1 MIQSRLIQSK
11 SIQKIRTICRQF
23 LLFFVVAL
31 VVCCS
36 LTEVASASA
45 IKTVRSFHNAQKTR
59 VVLDLDSKPNY
70 ATSLSQNRAVFSIR
84 VRNLSKAALSPS
96 KVPLSSQSC
105 VKAVQRRIEKNDV
118 RYLFSLNGCAVP
130 KTFVLAPKG
139 GNNDYRLVIDFEN
152 GDSSGA
158 NSASSSSSNSTSKNS
173 SSNLSNAST
182 TKIVTK
188 TDGTV
193 IKDTVVSSTKTVNG
207 KLDTSVPLSTYE
219 RDLFI
224 KYSTVS
230 KDGFRSMSTANAQKY
245 QQELTKLRSDYKKAQ
260 AQKTAEQGR
269 VKTTITKNTK
279 TNTKSKIQSQD
290 VEELV
295 SDASAPP
302 VPVQATPVSR
312 PFIIAIDAGHGGKDP
327 GAIGKRG
334 VREKNVTLAISKALY
349 SYINSNKQFRG
360 TLTRSRDV
368 FVDLDRRSEIA
379 RLRKADLLISIHAD
393 SVASGSSTARGASVL
408 VLSENRA
415 VRENGKILR
424 NNNQKKLIGGAGEV
438 MDQSVGNPYLATA
451 ILDMSSTNSRSEGNL
466 LAQEILHQLSAFTHV
481 RKSQPIKASLAVLK
495 APDIPSLL
503 IETGY
508 LSNRYEEIQ
517 LNQPNYQ
524 KQIAY
529 RIYLGIKSYYE
540 KYPAQKLRSRQ
551 ESYARTK
558 NMTNNKGT
566 TKSVTVKK
574 GESLGL
580 IAKRY
585 GTTTAQLK
593 KLNSLKSDTVHVG
606 QVLYLP

>member
-1 MIQSRLIQSK
+1 MKHLLNNFCKLIQSK

-23 LLFFVVAL
+23 LLFFAVAL
-31 VVCCS
+31 VVCCTF
-36 LTEVASASA
+36 TEVASASA
-45 IKTVRSFHNAQKTR
+45 IKSVRSFHNAQKTR
-59 VVLDLDSKPNY
+59 VVLDLDSNPNY

-96 KVPLSSQSC
+96 NVPLSSQSC
-105 VKAVQRRIEKNDV
+105 VRGVQRRIEKNDV
-118 RYLFSLNGCAVP
+118 RYLFSLNRCAVP
-130 KTFVLAPKG
+130 KIFVLAPKG
-139 GNNDYRLVIDFEN
+139 GNNNYRLVIDFEN
-152 GDSSGA
+152 SSEATFSA
-158 NSASSSSSNSTSKNS
+158 NATVKN
-173 SSNLSNAST
+173 T
-182 TKIVTK
+182 VTK
-188 TDGTV
+188 TASNGTV
-193 IKDTVVSSTKTVNG
+193 IKDTVVSTSKTVNG
-207 KLDTSVPLSTYE
+207 KLDTTVPLSTYE

-224 KYSTVS
+224 KYTTVS
-230 KDGFRSMSTANAQKY
+230 KDGFRSMSTANATKY
-245 QQELTKLRSDYKKAQ
+245 QKELAKLRSDYKKAQ
-260 AQKTAEQGR
+260 AQKTSEQGR

-279 TNTKSKIQSQD
+279 TNTKTKIQSHD

-424 NNNQKKLIGGAGEV
+424 NNKQKKLIGGAGEV

-558 NMTNNKGT
+558 NMTKNGGT
-566 TKSVTVKK
+566 AKSVTVKK

-585 GTTTAQLK
+585 GTTIAQLK

>member
-1 MIQSRLIQSK
+1 M
-11 SIQKIRTICRQF
+11 
-23 LLFFVVAL
+23 
-31 VVCCS
+31 VCCTF
-36 LTEVASASA
+36 TEVASASA
-45 IKTVRSFHNAQKTR
+45 IKSVRSFHNAQKTR

-96 KVPLSSQSC
+96 NVPLSSQSC
-105 VKAVQRRIEKNDV
+105 VRGVQRRIEKNDV
-118 RYLFSLNGCAVP
+118 RYLFSLNRCAVP
-130 KTFVLAPKG
+130 KIFVLAPKG

-152 GDSSGA
+152 SSEATFSA
-158 NSASSSSSNSTSKNS
+158 NATVKN
-173 SSNLSNAST
+173 T
-182 TKIVTK
+182 VTK
-188 TDGTV
+188 TTSNGTV
-193 IKDTVVSSTKTVNG
+193 IKDTVVSTSKTVNG
-207 KLDTSVPLSTYE
+207 KLDTTVPLSTYE

-224 KYSTVS
+224 KYTTVS
-230 KDGFRSMSTANAQKY
+230 KDGFRSMSTANAAKY
-245 QQELTKLRSDYKKAQ
+245 QQELAKLRSDYKKAQ
-260 AQKTAEQGR
+260 AQKTSEQGR

-279 TNTKSKIQSQD
+279 TNTKTKIQSHD

-424 NNNQKKLIGGAGEV
+424 NNKQKKLIGGAGEV

-558 NMTNNKGT
+558 NMTKNGGT
-566 TKSVTVKK
+566 AKSVTVKK

-585 GTTTAQLK
+585 GTTIAQLK

>member
-1 MIQSRLIQSK
+1 M
-11 SIQKIRTICRQF
+11 
-23 LLFFVVAL
+23 
-31 VVCCS
+31 VCCTF
-36 LTEVASASA
+36 TEVASASA
-45 IKTVRSFHNAQKTR
+45 IKSVRSFHNAQKTR

-84 VRNLSKAALSPS
+84 IRNLSKAALSPS
-96 KVPLSSQSC
+96 NVPLSSQSC
-105 VKAVQRRIEKNDV
+105 VRGVQRRIEKNDV
-118 RYLFSLNGCAVP
+118 RYQFSLNRCAVP

-152 GDSSGA
+152 ISEATFSA
-158 NSASSSSSNSTSKNS
+158 NATVKN
-173 SSNLSNAST
+173 T
-182 TKIVTK
+182 VTK
-188 TDGTV
+188 TASNGTV
-193 IKDTVVSSTKTVNG
+193 IKDTVVSTSKTVNG
-207 KLDTSVPLSTYE
+207 KLDTTVPLSTYE

-224 KYSTVS
+224 KYTTVS
-230 KDGFRSMSTANAQKY
+230 RDGFRSMSTANAAKY
-245 QQELTKLRSDYKKAQ
+245 QQELAKLRSDYKKAQ
-260 AQKTAEQGR
+260 AQKIAEHGR
-269 VKTTITKNTK
+269 VKSTITKNTK
-279 TNTKSKIQSQD
+279 TNTKTKIQSHD

-349 SYINSNKQFRG
+349 RYINSNKQFRG

-424 NNNQKKLIGGAGEV
+424 NNKQKKLIGGAGEV

-558 NMTNNKGT
+558 NMTKNGGT
-566 TKSVTVKK
+566 AKSVTVKK

-585 GTTTAQLK
+585 GTTIAQLK

>member
-1 MIQSRLIQSK
+1 M
-11 SIQKIRTICRQF
+11 
-23 LLFFVVAL
+23 
-31 VVCCS
+31 VCCTF
-36 LTEVASASA
+36 TEVASASA
-45 IKTVRSFHNAQKTR
+45 IKSVRSFHNAQKTR

-96 KVPLSSQSC
+96 NVPLSSQSC
-105 VKAVQRRIEKNDV
+105 VRGVQRRIEKNDV
-118 RYLFSLNGCAVP
+118 RYLFSLNRCAVP
-130 KTFVLAPKG
+130 KIFVLAPKG

-152 GDSSGA
+152 SSEATFSA
-158 NSASSSSSNSTSKNS
+158 NETVKN
-173 SSNLSNAST
+173 T
-182 TKIVTK
+182 VTK
-188 TDGTV
+188 TASNGTV
-193 IKDTVVSSTKTVNG
+193 IKDTVVSTSKTVNG
-207 KLDTSVPLSTYE
+207 KLDTTVPLSTYE

-224 KYSTVS
+224 KYTTVS
-230 KDGFRSMSTANAQKY
+230 KDGFRSMSTANAAKY
-245 QQELTKLRSDYKKAQ
+245 QQELAKLRSDYKKAQ
-260 AQKTAEQGR
+260 AQKTSEQGR

-279 TNTKSKIQSQD
+279 TNTKTKIQSHD

-424 NNNQKKLIGGAGEV
+424 NNKQKKLIGGAGEV

-540 KYPAQKLRSRQ
+540 KCPAQKLRSRQ

-558 NMTNNKGT
+558 NMTKNGGT
-566 TKSVTVKK
+566 AKSVTVKK

-585 GTTTAQLK
+585 GTTIAQLK
-593 KLNSLKSDTVHVG
+593 KINSLKSDTVHVG

>member
-1 MIQSRLIQSK
+1 M
-11 SIQKIRTICRQF
+11 
-23 LLFFVVAL
+23 
-31 VVCCS
+31 VCCTF
-36 LTEVASASA
+36 TEVASASA
-45 IKTVRSFHNAQKTR
+45 IKSVRSFHNAQKTR

-96 KVPLSSQSC
+96 NVPLSSQSC
-105 VKAVQRRIEKNDV
+105 VRGVQRRIEKNDV
-118 RYLFSLNGCAVP
+118 RYLFSLNRCAVP
-130 KTFVLAPKG
+130 KIFVLAPKG

-152 GDSSGA
+152 SSEATFSA
-158 NSASSSSSNSTSKNS
+158 NATVKN
-173 SSNLSNAST
+173 T
-182 TKIVTK
+182 VTK
-188 TDGTV
+188 TASNGTV
-193 IKDTVVSSTKTVNG
+193 IKDTVVSTSKTVNG
-207 KLDTSVPLSTYE
+207 KLDTTVPLSTYE

-224 KYSTVS
+224 KYTTVS
-230 KDGFRSMSTANAQKY
+230 KDGFRSMSTANAAKY
-245 QQELTKLRSDYKKAQ
+245 QQELAKLRSDYKKAQ
-260 AQKTAEQGR
+260 AQKTSEQGR

-279 TNTKSKIQSQD
+279 TNTKTKIQSHD

-393 SVASGSSTARGASVL
+393 SVASGSSTARGASLL

-424 NNNQKKLIGGAGEV
+424 NNKQKKLIGGAGEV

-558 NMTNNKGT
+558 NMTKNGGT
-566 TKSVTVKK
+566 AKSVTVKK

-585 GTTTAQLK
+585 GTTIAQLK

>member
-1 MIQSRLIQSK
+1 MNNFCKLIQSK

-23 LLFFVVAL
+23 LLFFAVAL
-31 VVCCS
+31 VVCCTF
-36 LTEVASASA
+36 TEVASASA
-45 IKTVRSFHNAQKTR
+45 IKSVRSFHNAQKTR

-96 KVPLSSQSC
+96 NVPLSSQSC
-105 VKAVQRRIEKNDV
+105 VRGVQRRIEKNDV
-118 RYLFSLNGCAVP
+118 RYLFSLNRCAVP
-130 KTFVLAPKG
+130 KIFVLAPKG
-139 GNNDYRLVIDFEN
+139 GNNNYRLVIDFEN
-152 GDSSGA
+152 SSEATFSA
-158 NSASSSSSNSTSKNS
+158 NATVKN
-173 SSNLSNAST
+173 T
-182 TKIVTK
+182 VTK
-188 TDGTV
+188 TASNGTV
-193 IKDTVVSSTKTVNG
+193 IKDTVVSTSKTVNG
-207 KLDTSVPLSTYE
+207 KLDTTVPLSTYE

-224 KYSTVS
+224 KYTTVS
-230 KDGFRSMSTANAQKY
+230 KDGFRSMSTANATKY
-245 QQELTKLRSDYKKAQ
+245 QKELAKLRSDYKKAQ
-260 AQKTAEQGR
+260 AQKTSEQGR

-279 TNTKSKIQSQD
+279 TNTKTKIQSHD

-424 NNNQKKLIGGAGEV
+424 NNKQKKLIGGAGEV

-558 NMTNNKGT
+558 NMTKNGGT
-566 TKSVTVKK
+566 AKSVTVKK

-585 GTTTAQLK
+585 GTTIAQLK

>member
-1 MIQSRLIQSK
+1 MNNFCKLIQSK

-23 LLFFVVAL
+23 LLFFAVAL
-31 VVCCS
+31 VVCCTF
-36 LTEVASASA
+36 TEVASASA
-45 IKTVRSFHNAQKTR
+45 IKSVRSFHNAQKTR

-84 VRNLSKAALSPS
+84 IRNLSKAALSPS
-96 KVPLSSQSC
+96 NVPLSSQSC
-105 VKAVQRRIEKNDV
+105 VRGVQRRIEKNDV
-118 RYLFSLNGCAVP
+118 RYLFSLNRCAVP

-152 GDSSGA
+152 ISEATFSA
-158 NSASSSSSNSTSKNS
+158 NATVKN
-173 SSNLSNAST
+173 T
-182 TKIVTK
+182 VTK
-188 TDGTV
+188 TASNGTV
-193 IKDTVVSSTKTVNG
+193 IKDTVVSTSKTVNG
-207 KLDTSVPLSTYE
+207 KLDTTVPLSTYE

-224 KYSTVS
+224 KYTTVS
-230 KDGFRSMSTANAQKY
+230 RDGFRSMSTANAAKY
-245 QQELTKLRSDYKKAQ
+245 HQELAKLRSDYKKAQ
-260 AQKTAEQGR
+260 AQKIAEQGR
-269 VKTTITKNTK
+269 VKSTITKNTK
-279 TNTKSKIQSQD
+279 TNTKTKIQSHD

-349 SYINSNKQFRG
+349 RYINSNKQFRG

-424 NNNQKKLIGGAGEV
+424 NNKQKKLIGGAGEV

-558 NMTNNKGT
+558 NMTKNGGT
-566 TKSVTVKK
+566 AKSVTVKK

-585 GTTTAQLK
+585 GTTIAQLK

>member
-1 MIQSRLIQSK
+1 M
-11 SIQKIRTICRQF
+11 
-23 LLFFVVAL
+23 
-31 VVCCS
+31 VCCTF
-36 LTEVASASA
+36 TEEASASA
-45 IKTVRSFHNAQKTR
+45 IKSVRSFHNAQKTR

-96 KVPLSSQSC
+96 NVPLSSQSC
-105 VKAVQRRIEKNDV
+105 VRGVQRRIEKNDV
-118 RYLFSLNGCAVP
+118 RYLFSLNRCAVP
-130 KTFVLAPKG
+130 KIFVLAPKG

-152 GDSSGA
+152 SSEATFSA
-158 NSASSSSSNSTSKNS
+158 NATVKN
-173 SSNLSNAST
+173 T
-182 TKIVTK
+182 VTK
-188 TDGTV
+188 TASNGTV
-193 IKDTVVSSTKTVNG
+193 IKDTVVSTSKTVNG
-207 KLDTSVPLSTYE
+207 KLDTTVPLSTYE

-224 KYSTVS
+224 KYTTVS
-230 KDGFRSMSTANAQKY
+230 KDGFRSMSTANAAKY
-245 QQELTKLRSDYKKAQ
+245 QQELAKLRSDYKKAQ
-260 AQKTAEQGR
+260 AQKTSEQGR

-279 TNTKSKIQSQD
+279 TNTKTKIQSHD

-424 NNNQKKLIGGAGEV
+424 NNKQKKLIGGAGEV

-558 NMTNNKGT
+558 NMTKNGGT
-566 TKSVTVKK
+566 AKSVTVKK

-585 GTTTAQLK
+585 GTTIAQLK

>member
-1 MIQSRLIQSK
+1 M
-11 SIQKIRTICRQF
+11 
-23 LLFFVVAL
+23 
-31 VVCCS
+31 VCCTF
-36 LTEVASASA
+36 TEVASASA
-45 IKTVRSFHNAQKTR
+45 IKSVRSFHNAQKTR

-70 ATSLSQNRAVFSIR
+70 VTSLSQNRAVFSIR

-96 KVPLSSQSC
+96 NVPLSSQSC
-105 VKAVQRRIEKNDV
+105 VRGVQRRIEKNDV
-118 RYLFSLNGCAVP
+118 RYLFSLNRCAVP
-130 KTFVLAPKG
+130 KIFVLAPKG

-152 GDSSGA
+152 SSEATFSA
-158 NSASSSSSNSTSKNS
+158 NATVKN
-173 SSNLSNAST
+173 T
-182 TKIVTK
+182 VTK
-188 TDGTV
+188 TASNGTV
-193 IKDTVVSSTKTVNG
+193 IKDTVVSTSKTVNG
-207 KLDTSVPLSTYE
+207 KLDTTVPLSTYE

-224 KYSTVS
+224 KYTTVS
-230 KDGFRSMSTANAQKY
+230 KDGFRSMSTANAAKY
-245 QQELTKLRSDYKKAQ
+245 QQELAKLRSDYKKAQ
-260 AQKTAEQGR
+260 AQKTSEQGR

-279 TNTKSKIQSQD
+279 TNTKTKIQSHD

-424 NNNQKKLIGGAGEV
+424 NNKQKKLIGGAGEV

-558 NMTNNKGT
+558 NMTKNGGT
-566 TKSVTVKK
+566 AKSVTVKK

-585 GTTTAQLK
+585 GTTIAQLK

>member
-1 MIQSRLIQSK
+1 M
-11 SIQKIRTICRQF
+11 
-23 LLFFVVAL
+23 
-31 VVCCS
+31 VCCTF
-36 LTEVASASA
+36 TEVASASA
-45 IKTVRSFHNAQKTR
+45 IKSVRSFHNAQKTR

-96 KVPLSSQSC
+96 NVPLSSQSC
-105 VKAVQRRIEKNDV
+105 VRGVQRRIEKNDV
-118 RYLFSLNGCAVP
+118 RYLFSLNRCAVP
-130 KTFVLAPKG
+130 KIFVLAPKG

-152 GDSSGA
+152 SSEATFSA
-158 NSASSSSSNSTSKNS
+158 NATVKN
-173 SSNLSNAST
+173 T
-182 TKIVTK
+182 VTK
-188 TDGTV
+188 TASNGTV
-193 IKDTVVSSTKTVNG
+193 IKDTVVSTSKTVNG
-207 KLDTSVPLSTYE
+207 KLDTTVPLSTYE

-224 KYSTVS
+224 KYTTVS
-230 KDGFRSMSTANAQKY
+230 KDGFRSMSTANAAKY
-245 QQELTKLRSDYKKAQ
+245 QQELAKLRSDYKKAQ
-260 AQKTAEQGR
+260 AQKTSEQGR

-279 TNTKSKIQSQD
+279 TNTKTKIQSHD

-393 SVASGSSTARGASVL
+393 FVASGSSTARGASVL

-424 NNNQKKLIGGAGEV
+424 NNKQKKLIGGAGEV

-558 NMTNNKGT
+558 NMTKNGGT
-566 TKSVTVKK
+566 AKSVTVKK

-585 GTTTAQLK
+585 GTTIAQLK

>member
-1 MIQSRLIQSK
+1 MKHLFNDFCRPVEYCKKVCSR
-11 SIQKIRTICRQF
+11 F
-23 LLFFVVAL
+23 LLLFTVAL
-31 VVCCS
+31 VLCGF
-36 LTEVASASA
+36 LAEAASASA
-45 IKTVRSFHNAQKTR
+45 IKTVRSFHNSQKTR
-59 VVLDLDSKPNY
+59 VVLDLDSKPDY

-84 VRNLSKAALSPS
+84 VRNLSKASLAPS
-96 KVPLSSQSC
+96 KISLSSQSC
-105 VKAVQRRIEKNDV
+105 VKGVQRRIEKNDV
-118 RYLFSLNGCAVP
+118 RYLFSLKGCAVP

-139 GNNDYRLVIDFEN
+139 NGSDYRLVLDFEN
-152 GDSSGA
+152 DLESVSQGA
-158 NSASSSSSNSTSKNS
+158 ASSKN
-173 SSNLSNAST
+173 T
-182 TKIVTK
+182 VIK
-188 TDGTV
+188 TAADGTV
-193 IKDTVVSSTKTVNG
+193 IKDTIVSSSKTVNG
-207 KLDTSVPLSTYE
+207 KLDTSVPLATYE

-224 KYSTVS
+224 RYSTVS
-230 KDGFRSMSTANAQKY
+230 KDGFRTMSTANAAKY
-245 QQELTKLRSDYKKAQ
+245 QRELAKLRSDYKKAQ
-260 AQKTAEQGR
+260 AQKTASANQGR
-269 VKTTITKNTK
+269 VQTTITRKNT
-279 TNTKSKIQSQD
+279 TKAKIQSQD

-312 PFIIAIDAGHGGKDP
+312 PFIIAIDPGHGGKDP

-424 NNNQKKLIGGAGEV
+424 NNKQKKLIGGAGEV

-540 KYPAQKLRSRQ
+540 KYPAQKLKSRQ

-558 NMTNNKGT
+558 NMTRNSGSVR
-566 TKSVTVKK
+566 SVTVKK

-580 IAKRY
+580 IARKY
-585 GTTTAQLK
+585 GTTIATLK
-593 KLNSLKSDTVHVG
+593 KVNSLKSDTVHVG
-606 QVLYLP
+606 QVIYLP

>member
-1 MIQSRLIQSK
+1 MKHLLNNFCKLIQSK

-23 LLFFVVAL
+23 LLFFAVAL
-31 VVCCS
+31 VVCCTF
-36 LTEVASASA
+36 TEVASASA
-45 IKTVRSFHNAQKTR
+45 IKSVRSFHNAQKTR

-84 VRNLSKAALSPS
+84 IRNLSKAALSPS
-96 KVPLSSQSC
+96 NVPLSSQSC
-105 VKAVQRRIEKNDV
+105 VRGVQRRIEKNDV
-118 RYLFSLNGCAVP
+118 RYLFSLNRCAVP

-152 GDSSGA
+152 ISEATFSA
-158 NSASSSSSNSTSKNS
+158 NATVKN
-173 SSNLSNAST
+173 T
-182 TKIVTK
+182 VTK
-188 TDGTV
+188 TASNGTV
-193 IKDTVVSSTKTVNG
+193 IKDTVVSTSKTVNG
-207 KLDTSVPLSTYE
+207 KLDTTVPLSTYE

-224 KYSTVS
+224 KYTTVS
-230 KDGFRSMSTANAQKY
+230 RDGFRSMSTANATKY
-245 QQELTKLRSDYKKAQ
+245 QQELAKLRSDYKKAQ
-260 AQKTAEQGR
+260 AQKIAEQGR
-269 VKTTITKNTK
+269 VKSTITKNTK
-279 TNTKSKIQSQD
+279 TNTKTKIQSHD

-349 SYINSNKQFRG
+349 RYINSNKQFRG

-424 NNNQKKLIGGAGEV
+424 NNKQKKLIGGAGEV

-558 NMTNNKGT
+558 NMTKNGGT
-566 TKSVTVKK
+566 AKSVTVKK

-585 GTTTAQLK
+585 GTTIAQLK

>member
-1 MIQSRLIQSK
+1 MKHLLNNFCKLIQSK

-23 LLFFVVAL
+23 LLFFAVAL
-31 VVCCS
+31 VVCCTF
-36 LTEVASASA
+36 TEVASASA
-45 IKTVRSFHNAQKTR
+45 IKSVRSFHNAQKTR

-96 KVPLSSQSC
+96 NVPLSSQSC
-105 VKAVQRRIEKNDV
+105 VRGVQRRIEKNDV
-118 RYLFSLNGCAVP
+118 RYLFSLNRCAVP
-130 KTFVLAPKG
+130 KIFVLAPKG

-152 GDSSGA
+152 SSEATFSA
-158 NSASSSSSNSTSKNS
+158 NATVKN
-173 SSNLSNAST
+173 T
-182 TKIVTK
+182 VTK
-188 TDGTV
+188 TASNGTV
-193 IKDTVVSSTKTVNG
+193 IKDTVVSTSKTVNG
-207 KLDTSVPLSTYE
+207 KLDTTVPLSTYE

-224 KYSTVS
+224 KYTTVS
-230 KDGFRSMSTANAQKY
+230 KDGFRSMSTANAAKY
-245 QQELTKLRSDYKKAQ
+245 QQELAKLRSDYKKAQ
-260 AQKTAEQGR
+260 AQKTSEQGR

-279 TNTKSKIQSQD
+279 TNTKTKIQSHD

-349 SYINSNKQFRG
+349 RYINSNKQFRG

-424 NNNQKKLIGGAGEV
+424 NNKQKKLIGGAGEV

-558 NMTNNKGT
+558 NMTKNGGT
-566 TKSVTVKK
+566 AKSVTVKK

-585 GTTTAQLK
+585 GTTIAQLK

>member
-1 MIQSRLIQSK
+1 M
-11 SIQKIRTICRQF
+11 
-23 LLFFVVAL
+23 
-31 VVCCS
+31 VCCTF
-36 LTEVASASA
+36 TEVASASA
-45 IKTVRSFHNAQKTR
+45 IKSVRSFHNAQKTR

-96 KVPLSSQSC
+96 NVPLSSQSC
-105 VKAVQRRIEKNDV
+105 VRGVQRRIEKNDV
-118 RYLFSLNGCAVP
+118 RYLFSLNRCAVP
-130 KTFVLAPKG
+130 KIFVLAPKG

-152 GDSSGA
+152 SSEATFSA
-158 NSASSSSSNSTSKNS
+158 NATVKN
-173 SSNLSNAST
+173 T
-182 TKIVTK
+182 VTK
-188 TDGTV
+188 TASNGTV
-193 IKDTVVSSTKTVNG
+193 IKDTVVSTSKTVNG
-207 KLDTSVPLSTYE
+207 KLDTTVPLSTYE

-224 KYSTVS
+224 KYTTVS
-230 KDGFRSMSTANAQKY
+230 KDGFRSMSTANAAKY
-245 QQELTKLRSDYKKAQ
+245 QQELAKLRSDYKKAQ
-260 AQKTAEQGR
+260 AQKTSEQGR

-279 TNTKSKIQSQD
+279 TNTKTKIQSHD

-424 NNNQKKLIGGAGEV
+424 NNKQKKLIGGAGEV

-451 ILDMSSTNSRSEGNL
+451 ILDMSSTNSRSDGNL

-517 LNQPNYQ
+517 LNQTNYQ

-558 NMTNNKGT
+558 NMTKNGGT
-566 TKSVTVKK
+566 AKSVTVKK

-585 GTTTAQLK
+585 GTTIAQLK

>member
-1 MIQSRLIQSK
+1 MIQSK

-23 LLFFVVAL
+23 LLFFAVAL
-31 VVCCS
+31 VVCCTF
-36 LTEVASASA
+36 TEVASASA
-45 IKTVRSFHNAQKTR
+45 IKSVRSFHNAQKTR

-96 KVPLSSQSC
+96 NVPLSSQSC
-105 VKAVQRRIEKNDV
+105 VRGVQRRIEKNDV
-118 RYLFSLNGCAVP
+118 RYLFSLNRCAVP
-130 KTFVLAPKG
+130 KIFVLAPKG

-152 GDSSGA
+152 SSEATFSA
-158 NSASSSSSNSTSKNS
+158 NATVKN
-173 SSNLSNAST
+173 T
-182 TKIVTK
+182 VTK
-188 TDGTV
+188 TASNGTV
-193 IKDTVVSSTKTVNG
+193 IKDTVVSTSKTVNG
-207 KLDTSVPLSTYE
+207 KLDTTVPLSTYE

-224 KYSTVS
+224 KYTTVS
-230 KDGFRSMSTANAQKY
+230 KDGFRSMSTANAAKY
-245 QQELTKLRSDYKKAQ
+245 QQELAKLRSDYKKAQ
-260 AQKTAEQGR
+260 AQKTSEQGR

-279 TNTKSKIQSQD
+279 TNTKTKIQSHD

-424 NNNQKKLIGGAGEV
+424 NNKQKKLIGGAGEV

-558 NMTNNKGT
+558 NMTKNGGT
-566 TKSVTVKK
+566 AKSVTVKK

-580 IAKRY
+580 IAERY
-585 GTTTAQLK
+585 GTTIAQLK

>member
-1 MIQSRLIQSK
+1 M
-11 SIQKIRTICRQF
+11 
-23 LLFFVVAL
+23 
-31 VVCCS
+31 VCCTF
-36 LTEVASASA
+36 TEVASASA
-45 IKTVRSFHNAQKTR
+45 IKSVRSFHNAQKTR

-96 KVPLSSQSC
+96 NVPLSSQSC
-105 VKAVQRRIEKNDV
+105 VRGVQRRIEKNDV
-118 RYLFSLNGCAVP
+118 RYLFSLNRCAVP
-130 KTFVLAPKG
+130 KIFVLAPKG

-152 GDSSGA
+152 SSEATFSA
-158 NSASSSSSNSTSKNS
+158 NATVKN
-173 SSNLSNAST
+173 T
-182 TKIVTK
+182 VTK
-188 TDGTV
+188 TASNGTV
-193 IKDTVVSSTKTVNG
+193 IKDTVVSTSKTVNG
-207 KLDTSVPLSTYE
+207 KLDTTVPLSTYE

-224 KYSTVS
+224 KYTTVS
-230 KDGFRSMSTANAQKY
+230 KDGFRSMSTANAAKY
-245 QQELTKLRSDYKKAQ
+245 QQELAKLRSDYKKAQ
-260 AQKTAEQGR
+260 AQKTSEQGR

-279 TNTKSKIQSQD
+279 TNTKTKIQSHD

-349 SYINSNKQFRG
+349 RYINSNKQFRG

-424 NNNQKKLIGGAGEV
+424 NNKQKKLIGGAGEV

-558 NMTNNKGT
+558 NMTKNGGT
-566 TKSVTVKK
+566 AKSVTVKK

-585 GTTTAQLK
+585 GTTIAQLK
-593 KLNSLKSDTVHVG
+593 KINSLKSDTVHVG

>member
-1 MIQSRLIQSK
+1 MKHLLNNFCKLIQSK
-11 SIQKIRTICRQF
+11 SIQKIRTICSQF
-23 LLFFVVAL
+23 LLFFAVAL
-31 VVCCS
+31 VVCCTF
-36 LTEVASASA
+36 TEVASASA
-45 IKTVRSFHNAQKTR
+45 IKSVRSFHNAQKTR

-96 KVPLSSQSC
+96 NVPLSSQSC
-105 VKAVQRRIEKNDV
+105 VRGVQRRIEKNDV
-118 RYLFSLNGCAVP
+118 RYLFSLNRCAVP
-130 KTFVLAPKG
+130 KIFVLAPKG

-152 GDSSGA
+152 SSEATFSA
-158 NSASSSSSNSTSKNS
+158 NATVKN
-173 SSNLSNAST
+173 T
-182 TKIVTK
+182 VTK
-188 TDGTV
+188 TASNGTV
-193 IKDTVVSSTKTVNG
+193 IKDTVVSTSKTVNG
-207 KLDTSVPLSTYE
+207 KLDTTVPLSTYE

-224 KYSTVS
+224 KYTTVS
-230 KDGFRSMSTANAQKY
+230 KDGFRSMSTANAAKY
-245 QQELTKLRSDYKKAQ
+245 QLELAKLRSDYKKAQ
-260 AQKTAEQGR
+260 AQKTSEQGR

-279 TNTKSKIQSQD
+279 TNTKTKIQSHD

-424 NNNQKKLIGGAGEV
+424 NNKQKKLIGGAGEV

-558 NMTNNKGT
+558 NMTKNGGT
-566 TKSVTVKK
+566 AKSVTVKK

-585 GTTTAQLK
+585 GTTIAQLK
-593 KLNSLKSDTVHVG
+593 KINSLKSDTVHVG

>member
-1 MIQSRLIQSK
+1 M
-11 SIQKIRTICRQF
+11 
-23 LLFFVVAL
+23 
-31 VVCCS
+31 VCCTF
-36 LTEVASASA
+36 TEVASASA
-45 IKTVRSFHNAQKTR
+45 IKSVRSFHNAQKTR

-70 ATSLSQNRAVFSIR
+70 ATSLSQNRTVFSIR
-84 VRNLSKAALSPS
+84 IRNLSKAALSPS
-96 KVPLSSQSC
+96 NVPLSSQSC
-105 VKAVQRRIEKNDV
+105 VRGVQRRIEKNDV
-118 RYLFSLNGCAVP
+118 RYQFSLNRCAVP

-152 GDSSGA
+152 ISEATFSA
-158 NSASSSSSNSTSKNS
+158 NATVKN
-173 SSNLSNAST
+173 T
-182 TKIVTK
+182 VTK
-188 TDGTV
+188 TASNGTV
-193 IKDTVVSSTKTVNG
+193 IKDTVVSTSKTVNG
-207 KLDTSVPLSTYE
+207 KLDTTVPLSTYE

-224 KYSTVS
+224 KYTTVS
-230 KDGFRSMSTANAQKY
+230 RDGFRSMSTANAAKY
-245 QQELTKLRSDYKKAQ
+245 QQELAKLRSDYKKAQ
-260 AQKTAEQGR
+260 AQKIAEHGR
-269 VKTTITKNTK
+269 VKSTITKNTK
-279 TNTKSKIQSQD
+279 TNTKTKIQSHD

-349 SYINSNKQFRG
+349 RYINSNKQFRG

-424 NNNQKKLIGGAGEV
+424 NNKQKKLIGGAGEV

-551 ESYARTK
+551 ESYVRTK
-558 NMTNNKGT
+558 NMTKNGGT
-566 TKSVTVKK
+566 AKSVTVKK

-585 GTTTAQLK
+585 GTTIAQLK

>member
-1 MIQSRLIQSK
+1 M
-11 SIQKIRTICRQF
+11 
-23 LLFFVVAL
+23 
-31 VVCCS
+31 VCCTF
-36 LTEVASASA
+36 TEVASASA
-45 IKTVRSFHNAQKTR
+45 IKSVRSFHNAQKTR

-84 VRNLSKAALSPS
+84 IRNLSKAALSPS
-96 KVPLSSQSC
+96 NVPLSSQSC
-105 VKAVQRRIEKNDV
+105 VRSVQRRIEKNDV
-118 RYLFSLNGCAVP
+118 RYLFSLNRCAVP

-152 GDSSGA
+152 ISEATFSA
-158 NSASSSSSNSTSKNS
+158 NATVKN
-173 SSNLSNAST
+173 T
-182 TKIVTK
+182 VTK
-188 TDGTV
+188 TASNGTV
-193 IKDTVVSSTKTVNG
+193 IKDTVVSTSKTVNG
-207 KLDTSVPLSTYE
+207 KLDTTVPLSTYE

-224 KYSTVS
+224 KYTTVS
-230 KDGFRSMSTANAQKY
+230 RDGFRSMSTANAAKY
-245 QQELTKLRSDYKKAQ
+245 QQELAKLRSDYKKAQ
-260 AQKTAEQGR
+260 AQKIAEQGR
-269 VKTTITKNTK
+269 VKSTITKNTK
-279 TNTKSKIQSQD
+279 TNTKTKIQSHD

-349 SYINSNKQFRG
+349 RYINSNKQFRG

-424 NNNQKKLIGGAGEV
+424 NNKQKKLIGGAGEV

-558 NMTNNKGT
+558 NMTKNGGT
-566 TKSVTVKK
+566 AKSVTVKK

-585 GTTTAQLK
+585 GTTIAQLK

>member
-1 MIQSRLIQSK
+1 M
-11 SIQKIRTICRQF
+11 
-23 LLFFVVAL
+23 
-31 VVCCS
+31 
-36 LTEVASASA
+36 ASASA
-45 IKTVRSFHNAQKTR
+45 IKSVRSFHNAQKTR

-96 KVPLSSQSC
+96 NVPLSSQSC
-105 VKAVQRRIEKNDV
+105 VRGVQRRIEKNDV
-118 RYLFSLNGCAVP
+118 RYLFSLNRCAVP
-130 KTFVLAPKG
+130 KIFVLAPKG
-139 GNNDYRLVIDFEN
+139 GNNDYRLVIDFE
-152 GDSSGA
+152 
-158 NSASSSSSNSTSKNS
+158 SSSEATFSANATVKN
-173 SSNLSNAST
+173 T
-182 TKIVTK
+182 VTK
-188 TDGTV
+188 TASNGTV
-193 IKDTVVSSTKTVNG
+193 IKDTVVSTSKTVNG
-207 KLDTSVPLSTYE
+207 KLDTTVPLSTYE

-224 KYSTVS
+224 KYTTVS
-230 KDGFRSMSTANAQKY
+230 KDGFRSMSTANAAKY
-245 QQELTKLRSDYKKAQ
+245 QQELAKLRSDYKKAQ
-260 AQKTAEQGR
+260 AQKTSEQGR

-279 TNTKSKIQSQD
+279 TNTKTKIQSHD

-424 NNNQKKLIGGAGEV
+424 NNKQKKLIGGAGEV

-558 NMTNNKGT
+558 NMTKNGGT
-566 TKSVTVKK
+566 AKSVTVKK

-585 GTTTAQLK
+585 GTTIAQLK

>member
-1 MIQSRLIQSK
+1 M
-11 SIQKIRTICRQF
+11 
-23 LLFFVVAL
+23 
-31 VVCCS
+31 VCCTF
-36 LTEVASASA
+36 TEVASASA
-45 IKTVRSFHNAQKTR
+45 IKSVRSFHNAQKTR

-96 KVPLSSQSC
+96 NVPLSSQSC
-105 VKAVQRRIEKNDV
+105 VRGVQRRIEKNDV
-118 RYLFSLNGCAVP
+118 RYLFSLNRCAVP
-130 KTFVLAPKG
+130 KIFVLAPKG

-152 GDSSGA
+152 SSEATFSA
-158 NSASSSSSNSTSKNS
+158 NATVKN
-173 SSNLSNAST
+173 T
-182 TKIVTK
+182 VTK
-188 TDGTV
+188 TASNGTV
-193 IKDTVVSSTKTVNG
+193 IKDTVVSTSKTVNG
-207 KLDTSVPLSTYE
+207 KLDTTVPLSTYE

-224 KYSTVS
+224 KYTTVS
-230 KDGFRSMSTANAQKY
+230 RDGFRSMSTANAAKY
-245 QQELTKLRSDYKKAQ
+245 QRELAKLRSDYKKAQ
-260 AQKTAEQGR
+260 AQKIAEQGR
-269 VKTTITKNTK
+269 VKSTITKNTK
-279 TNTKSKIQSQD
+279 TNTKTKIQSHD

-349 SYINSNKQFRG
+349 RYINSNKQFRG

-424 NNNQKKLIGGAGEV
+424 NNKQKKLIGGAGEV

-558 NMTNNKGT
+558 NMTKNGGT
-566 TKSVTVKK
+566 AKSVTVKK

-585 GTTTAQLK
+585 GTTIAQLK

>member
-1 MIQSRLIQSK
+1 M
-11 SIQKIRTICRQF
+11 
-23 LLFFVVAL
+23 
-31 VVCCS
+31 VCCTF
-36 LTEVASASA
+36 TEVASASA
-45 IKTVRSFHNAQKTR
+45 IKSVRSFHNAQKTR

-96 KVPLSSQSC
+96 NVPLSSQSC
-105 VKAVQRRIEKNDV
+105 VRGVQRRIEKNDV
-118 RYLFSLNGCAVP
+118 RYLFSLNRCAVP
-130 KTFVLAPKG
+130 KIFVLAPKG

-152 GDSSGA
+152 SSEATFSA
-158 NSASSSSSNSTSKNS
+158 NETVKN
-173 SSNLSNAST
+173 T
-182 TKIVTK
+182 VTK
-188 TDGTV
+188 TASNGTV
-193 IKDTVVSSTKTVNG
+193 IKDTVISTSKTVNG
-207 KLDTSVPLSTYE
+207 KLDTTVPLSTYE

-224 KYSTVS
+224 KYTTVS
-230 KDGFRSMSTANAQKY
+230 KDGFRSMSTANAAKY
-245 QQELTKLRSDYKKAQ
+245 QQELAKLRSDYKKAQ
-260 AQKTAEQGR
+260 AQKTSEQGR

-279 TNTKSKIQSQD
+279 TNTKTKIQSHD

-424 NNNQKKLIGGAGEV
+424 NNKQKKLIGGAGEV

-558 NMTNNKGT
+558 NMTKNGGT
-566 TKSVTVKK
+566 AKSVTVKK

-585 GTTTAQLK
+585 GTTIAQLK
-593 KLNSLKSDTVHVG
+593 KINSLKSDTVHVG

>member
-1 MIQSRLIQSK
+1 M
-11 SIQKIRTICRQF
+11 
-23 LLFFVVAL
+23 
-31 VVCCS
+31 VCCTF
-36 LTEVASASA
+36 TEVASASA
-45 IKTVRSFHNAQKTR
+45 IKSVRSFHNAQKTR

-84 VRNLSKAALSPS
+84 IRNLSKAALSPS
-96 KVPLSSQSC
+96 NVPLSSQSC
-105 VKAVQRRIEKNDV
+105 VRGVQRRIEKNDV
-118 RYLFSLNGCAVP
+118 RYQFSLNRCAVP

-152 GDSSGA
+152 ISEATFSA
-158 NSASSSSSNSTSKNS
+158 NATVKN
-173 SSNLSNAST
+173 T
-182 TKIVTK
+182 VTK
-188 TDGTV
+188 TASNGTV
-193 IKDTVVSSTKTVNG
+193 IKDTVVSTSKTVNG
-207 KLDTSVPLSTYE
+207 KLDTTVPLSTYE

-224 KYSTVS
+224 KYTTVS
-230 KDGFRSMSTANAQKY
+230 RDGFRSMSTANATKY
-245 QQELTKLRSDYKKAQ
+245 QQELAKLRSDYKKAQ
-260 AQKTAEQGR
+260 AQKIAEHGR
-269 VKTTITKNTK
+269 VKSTITKNTK
-279 TNTKSKIQSQD
+279 TNTKTKIQSHD
-290 VEELV
+290 VEVLV

-349 SYINSNKQFRG
+349 RYINSNKQFRG

-424 NNNQKKLIGGAGEV
+424 NNKQKKLIGGAGEV

-558 NMTNNKGT
+558 NMTKNGGT
-566 TKSVTVKK
+566 AKSVTVKK

-585 GTTTAQLK
+585 GTTIAQLK

>member
-1 MIQSRLIQSK
+1 M
-11 SIQKIRTICRQF
+11 
-23 LLFFVVAL
+23 
-31 VVCCS
+31 VCCTF
-36 LTEVASASA
+36 TEVASASA
-45 IKTVRSFHNAQKTR
+45 IKSVRSFHNAQKTR

-96 KVPLSSQSC
+96 NVPLSSQSC
-105 VKAVQRRIEKNDV
+105 VRGVQRRIEKNDV
-118 RYLFSLNGCAVP
+118 RYLFSLNRCAVP
-130 KTFVLAPKG
+130 KIFVLAPKG

-152 GDSSGA
+152 SSEATFSA
-158 NSASSSSSNSTSKNS
+158 NETVKN
-173 SSNLSNAST
+173 T
-182 TKIVTK
+182 VTK
-188 TDGTV
+188 TASNGTV
-193 IKDTVVSSTKTVNG
+193 IKDTVVSTSKTVNG
-207 KLDTSVPLSTYE
+207 KLDTTVPLSTYE

-224 KYSTVS
+224 KYTTVS
-230 KDGFRSMSTANAQKY
+230 KDGFRSMSTANAAKY
-245 QQELTKLRSDYKKAQ
+245 QQELAKLRSDYKKAQ
-260 AQKTAEQGR
+260 AQKTSEQGR

-279 TNTKSKIQSQD
+279 TNTKTKIQSHD

-424 NNNQKKLIGGAGEV
+424 NNKQKKLIGGAGEV

-558 NMTNNKGT
+558 NMTKNGGT
-566 TKSVTVKK
+566 AKSVTLKK

-585 GTTTAQLK
+585 GTTIAQLK
-593 KLNSLKSDTVHVG
+593 KINSLKSDTVHVG

>member
-1 MIQSRLIQSK
+1 MNNFCKLIQSK

-23 LLFFVVAL
+23 LLFFAVAL
-31 VVCCS
+31 VVCCTF
-36 LTEVASASA
+36 TEVASASA
-45 IKTVRSFHNAQKTR
+45 IKSVRSFHNAQKTR

-96 KVPLSSQSC
+96 NVPLSSQSC
-105 VKAVQRRIEKNDV
+105 VRGVQRRIDKNDV
-118 RYLFSLNGCAVP
+118 RYLFSLNRCAVP
-130 KTFVLAPKG
+130 KIFVLAPKG

-152 GDSSGA
+152 SSEATFSA
-158 NSASSSSSNSTSKNS
+158 NATVKN
-173 SSNLSNAST
+173 T
-182 TKIVTK
+182 VTK
-188 TDGTV
+188 TASNGTV
-193 IKDTVVSSTKTVNG
+193 IKDTVVSTSKTVNG
-207 KLDTSVPLSTYE
+207 KLDTTVPLSTYE

-224 KYSTVS
+224 KYTTVS
-230 KDGFRSMSTANAQKY
+230 KDGFRSMSTANATKY
-245 QQELTKLRSDYKKAQ
+245 QQELAKLRSDYKKAQ
-260 AQKTAEQGR
+260 AQKTSEQGR

-279 TNTKSKIQSQD
+279 TNTKTKIQSHD

-424 NNNQKKLIGGAGEV
+424 NNKQKKLIGGAGEV

-558 NMTNNKGT
+558 NMTKNGGT
-566 TKSVTVKK
+566 AKSVTVKK

-585 GTTTAQLK
+585 GTTIAQLK

>member
-1 MIQSRLIQSK
+1 M
-11 SIQKIRTICRQF
+11 
-23 LLFFVVAL
+23 
-31 VVCCS
+31 VCCTF
-36 LTEVASASA
+36 TEVASASA
-45 IKTVRSFHNAQKTR
+45 IKSVRSFHNAQKTR

-96 KVPLSSQSC
+96 NVPLSSQSC
-105 VKAVQRRIEKNDV
+105 VRGVQRRIEKNDV
-118 RYLFSLNGCAVP
+118 RYLFSLNRCAVP
-130 KTFVLAPKG
+130 KIFVLAPKG

-152 GDSSGA
+152 SSEATFSA
-158 NSASSSSSNSTSKNS
+158 NATVKN
-173 SSNLSNAST
+173 T
-182 TKIVTK
+182 VTKIASN
-188 TDGTV
+188 GTV
-193 IKDTVVSSTKTVNG
+193 IKDTVVSTSKTVNG
-207 KLDTSVPLSTYE
+207 KLDTTVPLSTYE

-224 KYSTVS
+224 KYTTVS
-230 KDGFRSMSTANAQKY
+230 KDGFRSMSTANAAKY
-245 QQELTKLRSDYKKAQ
+245 QQELAKLRSDYKKAQ
-260 AQKTAEQGR
+260 AQKTSEQGR

-279 TNTKSKIQSQD
+279 TNTKTKIQSHD

-368 FVDLDRRSEIA
+368 FVALDRRSEIA

-424 NNNQKKLIGGAGEV
+424 NNKQKKLIGGAGEV

-558 NMTNNKGT
+558 NMTKNGGT
-566 TKSVTVKK
+566 AKSVTVKK

-585 GTTTAQLK
+585 GTTIAQLK

>member
-1 MIQSRLIQSK
+1 MNNFCKLIQSK

-23 LLFFVVAL
+23 LLFFAVAL
-31 VVCCS
+31 VVCCTF
-36 LTEVASASA
+36 TEVASASA
-45 IKTVRSFHNAQKTR
+45 IKSVRSFHNAQKTR

-96 KVPLSSQSC
+96 NVPLSSQSC
-105 VKAVQRRIEKNDV
+105 VRGVQRRIEKNDV
-118 RYLFSLNGCAVP
+118 RYLFSLNRCAVP

-152 GDSSGA
+152 SSDA
-158 NSASSSSSNSTSKNS
+158 TSSTNATVKN
-173 SSNLSNAST
+173 T
-182 TKIVTK
+182 VTK
-188 TDGTV
+188 TASNGTV
-193 IKDTVVSSTKTVNG
+193 IKDTVVSTSKTVNG
-207 KLDTSVPLSTYE
+207 KLDTTVPLSTYE

-224 KYSTVS
+224 KYTTVS
-230 KDGFRSMSTANAQKY
+230 KDGFRSMSTANAAKY
-245 QQELTKLRSDYKKAQ
+245 QQELAKLRSDYKKAQ
-260 AQKTAEQGR
+260 AQKTSEQGR

-279 TNTKSKIQSQD
+279 TNTKTKIQSHD

-424 NNNQKKLIGGAGEV
+424 NNKQKKLIGGAGEV

-558 NMTNNKGT
+558 NMTKNGGT
-566 TKSVTVKK
+566 AKSVTVKK

-585 GTTTAQLK
+585 GTTIAQLK

>member
-1 MIQSRLIQSK
+1 M
-11 SIQKIRTICRQF
+11 
-23 LLFFVVAL
+23 
-31 VVCCS
+31 VCCTF
-36 LTEVASASA
+36 TEVASASA
-45 IKTVRSFHNAQKTR
+45 IKSVRSFHNAQKTR

-96 KVPLSSQSC
+96 NVPLSSQSC
-105 VKAVQRRIEKNDV
+105 VMGVQRRIEKNDV
-118 RYLFSLNGCAVP
+118 RYLFSLNRCAVP
-130 KTFVLAPKG
+130 KIFVLAPKG

-152 GDSSGA
+152 SSEATFSA
-158 NSASSSSSNSTSKNS
+158 NATVKN
-173 SSNLSNAST
+173 T
-182 TKIVTK
+182 VTK
-188 TDGTV
+188 TASNGTV
-193 IKDTVVSSTKTVNG
+193 IKDTVVSTSKTVNG
-207 KLDTSVPLSTYE
+207 KLDTTVPLSTYE

-224 KYSTVS
+224 KYTTVS
-230 KDGFRSMSTANAQKY
+230 KDGFRSMSTANATKY
-245 QQELTKLRSDYKKAQ
+245 QQELAKLRSDYKKAQ
-260 AQKTAEQGR
+260 AQKTSEQGR

-279 TNTKSKIQSQD
+279 TNTKTKIQSHD

-424 NNNQKKLIGGAGEV
+424 NNKQKKLIGGAGEV

-558 NMTNNKGT
+558 NMTKNGGT
-566 TKSVTVKK
+566 AKSVTVKK

-585 GTTTAQLK
+585 GTTIAQLK

>member
-1 MIQSRLIQSK
+1 MKHLLNNFCKLIQSK

-23 LLFFVVAL
+23 LLFFAVAL
-31 VVCCS
+31 VVCCTF
-36 LTEVASASA
+36 TEVASASA
-45 IKTVRSFHNAQKTR
+45 IKSVRSFHNAQKTR

-96 KVPLSSQSC
+96 NVPLSSQSC
-105 VKAVQRRIEKNDV
+105 VRGVQRRIEKNDV
-118 RYLFSLNGCAVP
+118 RYQFSLNRCAVP

-152 GDSSGA
+152 ISEATFSA
-158 NSASSSSSNSTSKNS
+158 NATVKN
-173 SSNLSNAST
+173 T
-182 TKIVTK
+182 VTK
-188 TDGTV
+188 TASNGTV
-193 IKDTVVSSTKTVNG
+193 IKDTVVSTSKTVNG
-207 KLDTSVPLSTYE
+207 KLDTTVPLSTYE

-224 KYSTVS
+224 KYTTVS
-230 KDGFRSMSTANAQKY
+230 KDGFRSMSTANAAKY
-245 QQELTKLRSDYKKAQ
+245 QQELAKLRSDYKKAQ
-260 AQKTAEQGR
+260 AQKIAEQGR
-269 VKTTITKNTK
+269 VKSTITKNTK
-279 TNTKSKIQSQD
+279 TNTKTKIQSHD

-349 SYINSNKQFRG
+349 RYINSNKQFRG

-424 NNNQKKLIGGAGEV
+424 NNKQKKLIGGAGEV

-558 NMTNNKGT
+558 NMTKNGGT
-566 TKSVTVKK
+566 AKSVTVKK

-585 GTTTAQLK
+585 GTTIAQLK

>member
-1 MIQSRLIQSK
+1 MKHLLNNFCKLIQSK

-23 LLFFVVAL
+23 LLFFAVAL
-31 VVCCS
+31 VVCCTF
-36 LTEVASASA
+36 TEVASASA
-45 IKTVRSFHNAQKTR
+45 IKSVRSFHNAQKTR

-84 VRNLSKAALSPS
+84 VRNLSKATLSPS

-105 VKAVQRRIEKNDV
+105 VKGVQRRIEKNDV
-118 RYLFSLNGCAVP
+118 RYLFSLKGCAVP

-152 GDSSGA
+152 SSDA
-158 NSASSSSSNSTSKNS
+158 TSSTNATVKN
-173 SSNLSNAST
+173 T
-182 TKIVTK
+182 VTK
-188 TDGTV
+188 TASNGTV
-193 IKDTVVSSTKTVNG
+193 IKDTVVSTSKTVNG
-207 KLDTSVPLSTYE
+207 KLDTTVPLSTYE

-224 KYSTVS
+224 KYTTVS
-230 KDGFRSMSTANAQKY
+230 KDGFRSMSTANAAKY
-245 QQELTKLRSDYKKAQ
+245 QQELSKLRSDYKKAQ
-260 AQKTAEQGR
+260 AQKTSEQGR

-279 TNTKSKIQSQD
+279 TNTKYKIQSHD

-379 RLRKADLLISIHAD
+379 RLRKADLFISIHAD

-424 NNNQKKLIGGAGEV
+424 NNKQKKLIGGAGEV

-558 NMTNNKGT
+558 NMTKNGGT
-566 TKSVTVKK
+566 AKSVTVKK

-585 GTTTAQLK
+585 GTTIAQLK

>member
-1 MIQSRLIQSK
+1 M
-11 SIQKIRTICRQF
+11 
-23 LLFFVVAL
+23 
-31 VVCCS
+31 VCCTF
-36 LTEVASASA
+36 TEVASASA
-45 IKTVRSFHNAQKTR
+45 IKSVRSFHNAQKTR

-96 KVPLSSQSC
+96 NVPLSSQSC
-105 VKAVQRRIEKNDV
+105 VRGVQRRIEKNDV
-118 RYLFSLNGCAVP
+118 RYLFSLNRCAVP
-130 KTFVLAPKG
+130 KIFVLAPKG

-152 GDSSGA
+152 SSEATFSA
-158 NSASSSSSNSTSKNS
+158 NATVKN
-173 SSNLSNAST
+173 T
-182 TKIVTK
+182 VTK
-188 TDGTV
+188 TASNGTV
-193 IKDTVVSSTKTVNG
+193 IKDTVVSTSKTVNG
-207 KLDTSVPLSTYE
+207 KLDTTVPLSTYE

-224 KYSTVS
+224 KYTTVS
-230 KDGFRSMSTANAQKY
+230 KDGFRSMSTANAAKY
-245 QQELTKLRSDYKKAQ
+245 QQELAKLRSDYKKAQ
-260 AQKTAEQGR
+260 AQKTSEQGR

-279 TNTKSKIQSQD
+279 TNTKTKIQSHD

-424 NNNQKKLIGGAGEV
+424 NNKQKKLIGGAGEV

-558 NMTNNKGT
+558 NMTKNGGT
-566 TKSVTVKK
+566 AKSVTVKK

-585 GTTTAQLK
+585 GTTIAQLK
-593 KLNSLKSDTVHVG
+593 KLNSLKSDKVQEG
-606 QVLYLP
+606 QVQYHPNEKYVYNSTSVKATSKSNCSR

>member
-1 MIQSRLIQSK
+1 MNNFCKLIQSK

-23 LLFFVVAL
+23 LLFFAVAL
-31 VVCCS
+31 VVCCTF
-36 LTEVASASA
+36 TEVASASA
-45 IKTVRSFHNAQKTR
+45 IKSVRSFHNAQKTR

-96 KVPLSSQSC
+96 NVPLSSQSC
-105 VKAVQRRIEKNDV
+105 VRGVQRRIEKNDV
-118 RYLFSLNGCAVP
+118 RYLFSLNRCAVP
-130 KTFVLAPKG
+130 KIFVLAPKG

-152 GDSSGA
+152 SSEATFSA
-158 NSASSSSSNSTSKNS
+158 NATVKN
-173 SSNLSNAST
+173 T
-182 TKIVTK
+182 VTK
-188 TDGTV
+188 TVSNGTV
-193 IKDTVVSSTKTVNG
+193 IKDTVVSTSKTVNG
-207 KLDTSVPLSTYE
+207 KLDTTVPLSTYE

-224 KYSTVS
+224 KYTTVS
-230 KDGFRSMSTANAQKY
+230 KDGFRSMSTANAAKY
-245 QQELTKLRSDYKKAQ
+245 QQELSKLRSDYKKAQ

-269 VKTTITKNTK
+269 VKTTITKNSK
-279 TNTKSKIQSQD
+279 TNTKPKIQSHD

-424 NNNQKKLIGGAGEV
+424 NNKQKKLIGGAGEV

-558 NMTNNKGT
+558 NMTKNGGT
-566 TKSVTVKK
+566 AKSVTVKK

-585 GTTTAQLK
+585 GTTIAQLK

>member
-1 MIQSRLIQSK
+1 MNNFCKLIQSK

-23 LLFFVVAL
+23 LLFFAVAL
-31 VVCCS
+31 VVCCTF
-36 LTEVASASA
+36 TEVASASA
-45 IKTVRSFHNAQKTR
+45 IKSVRSFHNAQKTR

-96 KVPLSSQSC
+96 NVPLSSQSC
-105 VKAVQRRIEKNDV
+105 VRGVQRRIEKNDV
-118 RYLFSLNGCAVP
+118 RYLFSLNRCAVP
-130 KTFVLAPKG
+130 KIFVLAPKG

-152 GDSSGA
+152 SSEATFSA
-158 NSASSSSSNSTSKNS
+158 NATVKN
-173 SSNLSNAST
+173 T
-182 TKIVTK
+182 VTK
-188 TDGTV
+188 TASNGTV
-193 IKDTVVSSTKTVNG
+193 IKDTVVSTSKTVNG
-207 KLDTSVPLSTYE
+207 KLDTTVPLSTYE

-224 KYSTVS
+224 KYTTVS
-230 KDGFRSMSTANAQKY
+230 KDGFRSMSTANAAKY
-245 QQELTKLRSDYKKAQ
+245 QQELAKLRSDYKKAQ
-260 AQKTAEQGR
+260 AQKTSEQGR

-279 TNTKSKIQSQD
+279 TNTKTKIQSHD

-424 NNNQKKLIGGAGEV
+424 NNKQKKLIGGAGEV

-558 NMTNNKGT
+558 NMTKNGGT
-566 TKSVTVKK
+566 SKSVTVKK

-585 GTTTAQLK
+585 GTTIAQLK

>member
-1 MIQSRLIQSK
+1 MNNYCKLIQSK
-11 SIQKIRTICRQF
+11 TIQKIRTICRQF
-23 LLFFVVAL
+23 LLFFAVAL
-31 VVCCS
+31 VVCCTF
-36 LTEVASASA
+36 TEVASASA
-45 IKTVRSFHNAQKTR
+45 IKSVRSFHNAQKTR

-84 VRNLSKAALSPS
+84 VRNLSKATLSPS

-105 VKAVQRRIEKNDV
+105 VKGVQRCIEKNDV

-152 GDSSGA
+152 SSDA
-158 NSASSSSSNSTSKNS
+158 TAFTNATVKN
-173 SSNLSNAST
+173 A
-182 TKIVTK
+182 VTK
-188 TDGTV
+188 TASNGTV
-193 IKDTVVSSTKTVNG
+193 IKDTVVSTSKTVNG
-207 KLDTSVPLSTYE
+207 KLDTTVPLSTYE

-224 KYSTVS
+224 KYTTVS
-230 KDGFRSMSTANAQKY
+230 KDGFRSMSTANAAKY
-245 QQELTKLRSDYKKAQ
+245 QQELSKLRSDYKKAQ

-269 VKTTITKNTK
+269 VKTTITKNSK
-279 TNTKSKIQSQD
+279 TNTKPKIQSHD

-424 NNNQKKLIGGAGEV
+424 NNKQKKLIGGAGEV

-558 NMTNNKGT
+558 NMTKNGGT
-566 TKSVTVKK
+566 AKSVTVKK

-585 GTTTAQLK
+585 GTTIAQLK

>member
-1 MIQSRLIQSK
+1 M
-11 SIQKIRTICRQF
+11 
-23 LLFFVVAL
+23 
-31 VVCCS
+31 VCCTF
-36 LTEVASASA
+36 TEVASASA
-45 IKTVRSFHNAQKTR
+45 IKSVRSFHNAQKTR

-96 KVPLSSQSC
+96 NVPLSSQSC
-105 VKAVQRRIEKNDV
+105 VRGVQRRIEKNDV
-118 RYLFSLNGCAVP
+118 RYLFSLNRCAVP
-130 KTFVLAPKG
+130 KIFVLAPKG

-152 GDSSGA
+152 SSEATFSA
-158 NSASSSSSNSTSKNS
+158 NATVKN
-173 SSNLSNAST
+173 T
-182 TKIVTK
+182 VTK
-188 TDGTV
+188 TASNGTV
-193 IKDTVVSSTKTVNG
+193 IKDTVVSTSKTVNG
-207 KLDTSVPLSTYE
+207 KLDTTVPLSTYE

-224 KYSTVS
+224 KYTTVS
-230 KDGFRSMSTANAQKY
+230 KDGFRSMSTANAAKY
-245 QQELTKLRSDYKKAQ
+245 QLELAKLRSDYKKAQ
-260 AQKTAEQGR
+260 AQKPSEQGR

-279 TNTKSKIQSQD
+279 TNTKTKIQSND

-424 NNNQKKLIGGAGEV
+424 NNKQKKLIGGAGEV

-558 NMTNNKGT
+558 NMTKNGGT
-566 TKSVTVKK
+566 AKSVTVKK

-585 GTTTAQLK
+585 GTTIAQLK

>member
-1 MIQSRLIQSK
+1 M
-11 SIQKIRTICRQF
+11 
-23 LLFFVVAL
+23 
-31 VVCCS
+31 VCCTF
-36 LTEVASASA
+36 TEVASASA
-45 IKTVRSFHNAQKTR
+45 IKSVRSFHNAQKTR

-96 KVPLSSQSC
+96 NVPLSSQSC
-105 VKAVQRRIEKNDV
+105 VRGVQRRIEKNDV
-118 RYLFSLNGCAVP
+118 RYLFSLNRCAVP
-130 KTFVLAPKG
+130 KIFVLAPKG

-152 GDSSGA
+152 SSEATFSA
-158 NSASSSSSNSTSKNS
+158 NATVKN
-173 SSNLSNAST
+173 T
-182 TKIVTK
+182 VTK
-188 TDGTV
+188 TASNGTV
-193 IKDTVVSSTKTVNG
+193 IKDTVVSTSKTVNG
-207 KLDTSVPLSTYE
+207 KLDTTVPLSTYE

-224 KYSTVS
+224 KYTTVS
-230 KDGFRSMSTANAQKY
+230 KDGFRSMSTANAAKY
-245 QQELTKLRSDYKKAQ
+245 QQELAKLRSDYKKAQ
-260 AQKTAEQGR
+260 AQKTSEQGR

-279 TNTKSKIQSQD
+279 TNTKTKIQSHD

-295 SDASAPP
+295 SDVSAPP

-424 NNNQKKLIGGAGEV
+424 NNKQKKLIGGAGEV

-558 NMTNNKGT
+558 NMTKNGGT
-566 TKSVTVKK
+566 AKSVTVKK

-585 GTTTAQLK
+585 GTTIAQLK

-606 QVLYLP
+606 HVLYLP